1 MRAIGFLGIALLMV
15 GCTTQP
21 DYILFNDTNVTE
33 ANSTDTTIKI
43 HIPTHE
49 YRIAPHDRVSITMY
63 NHPDLGTSS
72 SQSLKEDTR
81 GILVTSAGYISLP
94 LVKKVHIAGLTQTA
108 AKNKIEKAFRAFNIT
123 DSEIYLE
130 VLNKRAY
137 ITGEIRKPGEIPL
150 YNESLSLLQVIAK
163 SGGLTDEANRHA
175 IVVLQKHGNK
185 VHTKTVDLTGVDS
198 LAAANMRIYPND
210 TIYVT
215 PNGMKPISV
224 GVNEVFGVI
233 SKVTQ
238 PVATSKILG
247 LF

>member
-1 MRAIGFLGIALLMV
+1 MKRIGLLATALLMV

-21 DYILFNDTNVTE
+21 DFILFNDTNVTE
-33 ANSTDTTIKI
+33 AYSKNTTVKI
-43 HIPTHE
+43 NIPRYE
-49 YRIAPHDRVSITMY
+49 YKIAAHDRVSITMY
-63 NHPDLGTSS
+63 NHPELGTSS
-72 SQSLKEDTR
+72 AQSQKEDTR
-81 GILVTSAGYISLP
+81 GILVTSGGYISLP
-94 LVKKVHIAGLTQTA
+94 LVKRVHIAGLTQTA
-108 AKNKIEKAFRAFNIT
+108 AKNKIERAFRAFNIT

-175 IVVLQKHGNK
+175 IVVLQKRGNK
-185 VHTKTVDLTGVDS
+185 VHTKTLDLTGSNS
-198 LAAANMRIYPND
+198 LRVANMRIYPND

-224 GVNEVFGVI
+224 GVDEVFGII

-238 PVATSKILG
+238 PVVTAKILG
-247 LF
+247 L